1 MPKSSIDNR
10 YLEFVTSLRTDDGRT
25 LSWREVGSGPP
36 LLCHCGGPGFSSLY
50 FGELPELA
58 AERTLLLLD
67 PRGTGDSSRPAD
79 ASAYDLEHYVADV
92 EAVRGHLGLDHID
105 LLGHSHGGFVAIVW
119 AGTHPERVGR
129 LILASTA
136 TRFTDEIRQRRME
149 PIATHHGQPY
159 FEDSIAALQDQ
170 QAGNYGRD
178 EELTALYERAGRVLA
193 PLGTDIEPIARA
205 LLAAKM
211 NSDALRHFNDTI
223 AGGMDLRPYLPRI
236 EAPTLVL
243 SGDHDAF
250 GGPTAEEIADAL
262 PDSTSAVVPGDH
274 FTFLEPENRAAW
286 SRAVLDFLRS

>member
-1 MPKSSIDNR
+1 MPS
-10 YLEFVTSLRTDDGRT
+10 LETADGRT
-25 LSWREVGSGPP
+25 LAWREVGSGPP

-79 ASAYDLEHYVADV
+79 ASAYDLEDYVADL
-92 EAVRGHLGLDHID
+92 EAVRRHLGLARLD

-119 AGTHPERVGR
+119 GGTHPDRVGR
-129 LILASTA
+129 LVLASTA

-149 PIATHHGQPY
+149 PIATHQGQPY

-170 QAGNYGRD
+170 QAGKYGSD
-178 EELTALYERAGRVLA
+178 EELRALYERAGRVLM
-193 PLGTDIEPIARA
+193 PHGSDIEPISTA
-205 LLAAKM
+205 LIAAGM
-211 NSDALRHFNDTI
+211 NSDALRHFNEKI

-236 EAPTLVL
+236 EASTLVL

-250 GGPTAEEIADAL
+250 GGPTAEEIADQL
-262 PDSTSAVVPGDH
+262 PDSTSAVVSGDH
-274 FTFLEPENRAAW
+274 FTFLEPENRPAW
-286 SRAVLDFLRS
+286 SRAVIESLGASPA